1 MLRYSVRGGRYLTG
15 RGFIGRIIQRY
26 LAQGVVSSRRGLADR
41 LLGGG
46 RVSCVVDAYRVLLL
60 GGDSIVVGSSAPRRR
75 LGRIYR
81 LHGRWNL
88 RRNQLSWLAPAGR
101 MDCRSFLR
109 AGVVSASVRFGKRW
123 TVLAGRTEWFPDSR
137 YLSNSWIRMHRQPDG

>member
-46 RVSCVVDAYRVLLL
+46 LVSWVVDAYRVLL
-60 GGDSIVVGSSAPRRR
+60 GGDSIVVGSSAPPKTSWTDISS
-75 LGRIYR
+75 GRAMESETESTK
-81 LHGRWNL
+81 L
-88 RRNQLSWLAPAGR
+88 
-101 MDCRSFLR
+101 
-109 AGVVSASVRFGKRW
+109 VS
-123 TVLAGRTEWFPDSR
+123 AGRTDG
-137 YLSNSWIRMHRQPDG
+137 LSLLRSFVRAGCQ